1 MTEYNSYFKKKKS
14 DYGMLSMNVKHCY
27 SEISPHFELSVF
39 TSYEKVGHR
48 LGDIFNIYMNLLIIC

>member
-1 MTEYNSYFKKKKS
+1 MTEYNSYQKKRKKS

-39 TSYEKVGHR
+39 TSYEKVGQR
-48 LGDIFNIYMNLLIIC
+48 LGDIFNIQ